1 LLEWNRGVEEGW
13 RPATIFNSTFA
24 ESGERLQ
31 ISTIPAGAT
40 VNGKLPVGRW
50 EFFYLYNADI
60 RVATAARLSATY
72 PYVSPAARP
81 FYGGASPVWPDRPQ
95 DYAHLHAVDGGYF
108 DNSGLCALTEWLNE
122 ALEERANVHRQPATP
137 EKILVLQIRG
147 FPEGTVTHTKVNRG
161 WFYQLYAPLST
172 LLGVWTVGQAA
183 TNVTELDLL
192 QKYWRGRGIELVS
205 IVFQPDPSVYS
216 NAKTRGKRGV
226 LPLSWHLRKDDKDL
240 IEEAWKYELQKTN
253 CKQVI
258 DFVGQP

>member
-1 LLEWNRGVEEGW
+1 
-13 RPATIFNSTFA
+13 
-24 ESGERLQ
+24 
-31 ISTIPAGAT
+31 
-40 VNGKLPVGRW
+40 
-50 EFFYLYNADI
+50 
-60 RVATAARLSATY
+60 
-72 PYVSPAARP
+72 
-81 FYGGASPVWPDRPQ
+81 
-95 DYAHLHAVDGGYF
+95 
-108 DNSGLCALTEWLNE
+108 
-122 ALEERANVHRQPATP
+122 
-137 EKILVLQIRG
+137 LQIRG
-147 FPEGTVTHTKVNRG
+147 FPEGTVAHTKVNRG